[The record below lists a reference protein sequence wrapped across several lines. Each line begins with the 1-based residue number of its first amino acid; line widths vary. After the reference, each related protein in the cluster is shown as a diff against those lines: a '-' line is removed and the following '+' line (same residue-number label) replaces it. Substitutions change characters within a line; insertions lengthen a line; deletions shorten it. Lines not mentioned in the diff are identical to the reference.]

1 MAAKNTST
9 TKTAPPRKAKKKPA
23 TKPAQAKK
31 PRTKAAD
38 SKGSANAK
46 KLSAID
52 AASKVLGEAKA
63 PMGTREMIQAMAAKK
78 YWTSP
83 AGRTPHATLYS
94 AIAREISK
102 QGKESRFKKAGR
114 GTFALNR

>member
-1 MAAKNTST
+1 MATKKTTAKTTSARKT
-9 TKTAPPRKAKKKPA
+9 TKKKSA
-23 TKPAQAKK
+23 KPAQAKK
-31 PRTKAAD
+31 PRAKAAGA
-38 SKGSANAK
+38 KESAKAK

-52 AASKVLGEAKA
+52 AAAKVLGEAKA

-78 YWTSP
+78 YWSSP
-83 AGRTPHATLYS
+83 AGKTPHATLYS